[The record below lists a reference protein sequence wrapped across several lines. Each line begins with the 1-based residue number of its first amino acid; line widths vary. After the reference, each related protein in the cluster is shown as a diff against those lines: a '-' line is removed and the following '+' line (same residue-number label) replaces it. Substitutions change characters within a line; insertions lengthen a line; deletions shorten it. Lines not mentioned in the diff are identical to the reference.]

1 MTGIYQ
7 IINKQNDRRYIGKSS
22 NLFNRLNTH
31 ISDLIGNRHTNIILQ
46 KDFNKYGYNGFMF
59 EILDI
64 CSIEDMGKLESYYI
78 KLLDSE
84 NDYNVL
90 GLRTKEKKRSKRCQH
105 SNAKNNVME
114 IIKKADEYI
123 LINYSPGDLVRV
135 TQLKE
140 NLEIKDRLWK
150 DKIIYFLKNA
160 KLNDNKRLERIKV

>member
-1 MTGIYQ
+1 MIGIYQ
-7 IINKQNDRRYIGKSS
+7 IVNKQNDRKYVGKSS

-90 GLRTKEKKRSKRCQH
+90 GLRNNEQRKTKASYKHNKH
-105 SNAKNNVME
+105 SELVGIARTIDQYIVISYNQDELIKAK
-114 IIKKADEYI
+114 
-123 LINYSPGDLVRV
+123 
-135 TQLKE
+135 
-140 NLEIKDRLWK
+140 EIKDKFGIEKQRKWA
-150 DKIIYFLKNA
+150 KIIDLLETATITNG
-160 KLNDNKRLERIKV
+160 RLRRK